1 MQDEMT
7 LLLAKRGEIPR
18 GTAFQAARRL
28 GLSEFEWKDPS
39 TGRTGRFH
47 TRMAGEG
54 MKLPRGM
61 KESDLYRDP
70 AQERINKEYYDTTQ
84 QIDKDYQ
91 QRLADIQSQFAL
103 KGLAAQEAR
112 EREAEAKGEEEYLR
126 ETAAPSDRAK
136 INQLRRA
143 KAQAEQEGLEKQE
156 EFEERAEKLGEMQD
170 RLAAMNRQI
179 EVLRTRPEDVASDR
193 AKIAATQRAFQQW
206 ADQKKKEQA
215 LQGVYPEAGLP
226 FLRGLGALFRS
237 SRTQPMRYYNRQE
250 PTFAAGGLAGLA
262 SQGRGGDTML
272 VHMSPDEVQSM
283 QKMALSRGTTMTIN
297 PNTGLPE
304 AFNLKKAL
312 RGIGTLLPIA
322 AAVFP
327 PLAAAMPFLASP
339 VGSAVFSGGI
349 GALTG
354 DKGFDLKRGVMSGL
368 MSYGV
373 GSALQGLKAAGAM
386 GDAAAAAPGTVPA
399 AQFLGATEAG
409 IAGASPAAQG
419 SVTQGISNLLSS
431 TPDVSAAAQKAFGS
445 QVGRGAVTAG
455 IMGAT
460 GLAALDEQEK
470 LAREAREQQRIS
482 QEEYDRAMAEIAQ
495 ARRRAQYAVS
505 TNPFSFQRGGAI
517 QVSNKPVN
525 PRPIMFYDGGAGS
538 PGDPSGDGGAADASS
553 GDAAAGAV
561 AGIDGGLAAAAAEAA
576 ADAVAGIAAGALGGG
591 YGGLAVGDPA
601 SAFGGLSGPE
611 LGGDYGMGTEAVSST
626 GPAFG
631 GDYGG
636 MTGADFAGASD
647 AGVAGGAASPGG
659 GTGDGGSSI
668 PVSIL
673 LDNPFER
680 AQEQPR
686 KKTWAEMTPEEQ
698 EIERRRYM
706 ILKYP
711 LAFRKGGIAALPP
724 RYINGAGDGMSDSV
738 PAVISNRQPARLAD
752 GEFVIPAD
760 VVSHLGNGSS
770 KAGAKQ
776 LYSMMDRVRQARTGR
791 VSQGKQIR
799 PAKYMPA

>member
-126 ETAAPSDRAK
+126 EAAAPSDRAK

-445 QVGRGAVTAG
+445 QIGRGAVTAG

-470 LAREAREQQRIS
+470 LAKEAREQQRIS
-482 QEEYDRAMAEIAQ
+482 QEEYERAMADIAQ

-517 QVSNKPVN
+517 QVSNKPVS
-525 PRPIMFYDGGAGS
+525 PRPIKFYDGGD
-538 PGDPSGDGGAADASS
+538 GDAGGADAGFGGESDAGGADAAF
-553 GDAAAGAV
+553 GD
-561 AGIDGGLAAAAAEAA
+561 AGIDGGVAAAEA
-576 ADAVAGIAAGALGGG
+576 VAAGALGGD
-591 YGGLAVGDPA
+591 YGGVSSADVGG
-601 SAFGGLSGPE
+601 FGGLSGPE

-776 LYSMMDRVRQARTGR
+776 LYSMMDRVRKARTGR

>member
-7 LLLAKRGEIPR
+7 LLLAKSGAVPR
-18 GTAFQAARRL
+18 GAAFQAARRL
-28 GLSEFEWKDPS
+28 GLSEFEWQDPAS
-39 TGRTGRFH
+39 GKVGRFH

-54 MKLPRGM
+54 IKLPRGM

-70 AQERINKEYYDTTQ
+70 AQERINREYYDTTQ
-84 QIDKDYQ
+84 RIEKDYQ
-91 QRLADIQSQFAL
+91 QQLADIRSKYAL
-103 KGLAAQEAR
+103 KDLAFQEER
-112 EREAEAKGEEEYLR
+112 ERQAESEGESEYLR
-126 ETAAPSDRAK
+126 ETAEPSDRAK
-136 INQLRRA
+136 INRLRRA
-143 KAQAEQEGLEKQE
+143 KAQEEQEGLDKQE
-156 EFEERAEKLGEMQD
+156 QFEGRAERLGEMQD

-179 EVLRTRPEDVASDR
+179 EALRTRPEDLASDR

-272 VHMSPDEVQSM
+272 VHMSPDEVRAM
-283 QKMALSRGTTMTIN
+283 QKMAMQRGTTMTIN
-297 PNTGLPE
+297 PETGLPE
-304 AFNLKKAL
+304 AFNLKKLL
-312 RGIGTLLPIA
+312 RGIGTVLPVA
-322 AAVFP
+322 AALFP

-354 DKGFDLKRGVMSGL
+354 EKGIDLKRGLMSGL
-368 MSYGV
+368 MSYGI

-431 TPDVSAAAQKAFGS
+431 TPDVSAAAQQAFGS
-445 QVGRGAVTAG
+445 QIGRGAVSAG

-470 LAREAREQQRIS
+470 LARDAREQQRIS
-482 QEEYDRAMAEIAQ
+482 QEEYERAMADIAQ

-505 TNPFSFQRGGAI
+505 TNPFNFQRGGAI

-525 PRPIMFYDGGAGS
+525 PRPIMFYDGGDGS

-601 SAFGGLSGPE
+601 SAFGGLSGPA
-611 LGGDYGMGTEAVSST
+611 LGGDYGMGMESVSST

-636 MTGADFAGASD
+636 MTGSDFADMSNAP
-647 AGVAGGAASPGG
+647 VGGPSAESG
-659 GTGDGGSSI
+659 GDGGSSVPI
-668 PVSIL
+668 DIL

-680 AQEQPR
+680 APTR

-711 LAFRKGGIAALPP
+711 FPFRKGGIAALPP
-724 RYINGAGDGMSDSV
+724 RYINGSGDGMSDSV

-770 KAGAKQ
+770 KAGAQQ
-776 LYSMMDRVRQARTGR
+776 LYSMMDRVRKARTGR
-791 VSQGKQIR
+791 ESQGKQIR
-799 PAKYMPA
+799 PDQYMPA

>member
-1 MQDEMT
+1 MT

-126 ETAAPSDRAK
+126 EAAAPSDRAK

-193 AKIAATQRAFQQW
+193 AKIVATQRAFQQW

-399 AQFLGATEAG
+399 AQVLGATEAG

-445 QVGRGAVTAG
+445 QIGRGAVTAG

-470 LAREAREQQRIS
+470 LAKEAREQQRIS
-482 QEEYDRAMAEIAQ
+482 QEEYERAMADIAAQ
-495 ARRRAQYAVS
+495 RKRAEYALQ
-505 TNPFSFQRGGAI
+505 TNPWSYQRGGAI

-525 PRPIMFYDGGAGS
+525 PRPIMFYDGGDGS
-538 PGDPSGDGGAADASS
+538 PGDPGGAGGAADASS
-553 GDAAAGAV
+553 GDAAANTA

-576 ADAVAGIAAGALGGG
+576 AANAAAGIAAGALGGD

-601 SAFGGLSGPE
+601 SSFGNPS
-611 LGGDYGMGTEAVSST
+611 
-626 GPAFG
+626 
-631 GDYGG
+631 
-636 MTGADFAGASD
+636 
-647 AGVAGGAASPGG
+647 AASG
-659 GTGDGGSSI
+659 GDGGSSVPI
-668 PVSIL
+668 DIL
-673 LDNPFER
+673 LDNPVER
-680 AQEQPR
+680 APTR

-698 EIERRRYM
+698 EAERAKYM
-706 ILKYP
+706 LTKYGWNAVRTTN
-711 LAFRKGGIAALPP
+711 LQKGGIAALQP
-724 RYINGAGDGMSDSV
+724 RYINGSGDGMSDSV

-776 LYSMMDRVRQARTGR
+776 LYSMMDRVRKARTGR
-791 VSQGKQIR
+791 ESQGKQIR
-799 PAKYMPA
+799 PAQYMPA